1 MESVRCPHLTQKELG
16 EWAQKE
22 FNLHH
27 SVKQKTISNIM
38 NAKSKVIE
46 AYEEGI
52 MKGKTSSRLLTIPD
66 LNNDMLE
73 YVQDMA
79 AKHIPINRPTAKAY
93 ARVLAAS
100 KYRMNEMRRD
110 KRLRFSDRW
119 LTDLLNRIGVK
130 TRYLYGESHPL
141 VIGKRKT
148 PRAAT
153 KKPALYRKTTNIG
166 QSHYVE
172 YHASPSAWMTT
183 EIFRKYIKRLNAFSV
198 YAKRKVALLV
208 DNNASMHKLKEEF
221 SNIKLIFLFAN
232 TTSKLQ
238 TLDADLDLVEEYRID
253 EVDAFFFLADAR
265 IKTIELEDAIP
276 TSELPLE
283 DGLVTRLNQ
292 IILDLRGNRN
302 DDGTPLVEDVEGLYL
317 NADETDEIVFPPSFA
332 KSDKTNDRT
341 EESQVLEVEEDDP
354 ETSNVDLKEIAE
366 KLKHATKLSCIILFQ
381 RMTKIRPC

>member
-79 AKHIPINRPTAKAY
+79 ARHIPINRPTAKAY

-130 TRYLYGESHPL
+130 TRYLYGESSSVDL
-141 VIGKRKT
+141 T
-148 PRAAT
+148 SA
-153 KKPALYRKTTNIG
+153 NIG
-166 QSHYVE
+166 QHG
-172 YHASPSAWMTT
+172 
-183 EIFRKYIKRLNAFSV
+183 
-198 YAKRKVALLV
+198 
-208 DNNASMHKLKEEF
+208 
-221 SNIKLIFLFAN
+221 
-232 TTSKLQ
+232 
-238 TLDADLDLVEEYRID
+238 
-253 EVDAFFFLADAR
+253 
-265 IKTIELEDAIP
+265 P
-276 TSELPLE
+276 TS
-283 DGLVTRLNQ
+283 
-292 IILDLRGNRN
+292 
-302 DDGTPLVEDVEGLYL
+302 
-317 NADETDEIVFPPSFA
+317 F
-332 KSDKTNDRT
+332 
-341 EESQVLEVEEDDP
+341 
-354 ETSNVDLKEIAE
+354 
-366 KLKHATKLSCIILFQ
+366 LS
-381 RMTKIRPC
+381 